1 MPMII
6 NRKTWQIRLHFDK
19 LNVTHRDYEGK
30 AIISAAAIKGGVRHF
45 LERAQVSKDYIDST
59 FGFLEK
65 DKALRGNLLISDL
78 LQEGECQI
86 DEVCRVQLSPFTG
99 TVEPNGLIKE
109 EILNNICF
117 IGQIFLENG
126 GVYPS
131 VMTHQLF
138 SAALNDIRLGR
149 GVNRGLGKVKS
160 SKMFRN
166 DHFYEDLLIDPI
178 ENILR
183 ECGDKLIRQIAN
195 EAKCLDEIEWRD
207 LERIMAQVFEEI
219 GFKVILMAGSK
230 DGGKDIVLFCLS
242 SDRID
247 GVFGL
252 KKYYV
257 ELKHWR
263 SGKAVSEKPIQKL
276 LEISAK
282 EEATGAALFSTSGFA
297 SQISE
302 KGIDT
307 RKMRLQDIVAIRK
320 LCQFYIASK
329 TGDLQTTKTL
339 EEIFN
344 MDLRED
350 SQQA

>member
-1 MPMII
+1 MII
-6 NRKTWQIRLHFDK
+6 NKKAWQIRLHFDK

-30 AIISAAAIKGGVRHF
+30 AIISATAIKGGVRHF
-45 LERAQVSKDYIDST
+45 FERAQVSKDYIDST

-65 DKALRGNLLISDL
+65 DKALRGNLRISDL
-78 LQEGECQI
+78 FQEGECQI
-86 DEVCRVQLSPFTG
+86 DQACGVQISPSTG
-99 TVEPNGLIKE
+99 TEKPNSLIKE
-109 EILNNICF
+109 EILNDIYF
-117 IGQIFLENG
+117 SGQIYLENG

-149 GVNRGLGKVKS
+149 DVSRGLGKVKS

-166 DHFYEDLLIDPI
+166 DQFYEDLLIDPI

-183 ECGDKLIRQIAN
+183 ECGDKLIWQIAN
-195 EAKCLDEIEWRD
+195 EAKCLDKIEWRD

-219 GFKVILMAGSK
+219 GFKVILTDGSK
-230 DGGKDIVLFCLS
+230 DGGKDIILFCLS

-247 GVFGL
+247 GVFGV
-252 KKYYV
+252 KKYYI

-282 EEATGAALFSTSGFA
+282 EEATAAALFSTSGFA
-297 SQISE
+297 SQISQ

-307 RKMRLQDIVAIRK
+307 KIMKLQDIVAIRK
-320 LCQFYIASK
+320 LCQFYIVSK
-329 TGDLQTTKTL
+329 IGDFKTTKTL

-344 MDLRED
+344 MDLSEE
-350 SQQA
+350 S